1 MRPPL
6 RRSPASIQRRTL
18 GRAAAGTALLLAGAT
33 CLMGVIRLHERVV
46 ADAPSIL
53 CRLTSGEKTPPAATH
68 PLPAPPVF
76 SPALPP
82 LPETSYHELPPPAV
96 TEMPSFATDPM
107 DEDPVFRTEELTS
120 FTEEVPLH
128 THPSPTQRPS
138 PPTRPLA
145 TVNSADN
152 RRISY
157 TPPAYKSA
165 PPPPYPASMRQS
177 RVEGT
182 VRLRIYLL
190 TDGKPD
196 HVEIVDSSGYAELD
210 SEASSW
216 VLKHWLF
223 TPALRNHSPIPSTVL
238 TRVRFVLQ

>member
-18 GRAAAGTALLLAGAT
+18 GRAAAGTALLLAGAA

-46 ADAPSIL
+46 VDAPSIL
-53 CRLTSGEKTPPAATH
+53 CRLTSSEKTPPAAAR
-68 PLPAPPVF
+68 PLPTTPGF

-96 TEMPSFATDPM
+96 AEMPSFSTDPM
-107 DEDPVFRTEELTS
+107 DEDPIFRTEELTT

-128 THPSPTQRPS
+128 TRSSPTPRPS

-145 TVNSADN
+145 TVTSADN
-152 RRISY
+152 RTASY
-157 TPPAYKSA
+157 TPPSYMSA

-190 TDGKPD
+190 TDGKPA